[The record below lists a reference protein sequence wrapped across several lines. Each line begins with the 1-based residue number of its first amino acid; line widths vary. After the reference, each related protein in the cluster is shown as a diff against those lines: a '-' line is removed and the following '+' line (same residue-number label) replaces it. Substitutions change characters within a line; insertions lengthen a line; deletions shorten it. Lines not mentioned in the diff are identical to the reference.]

1 MNQHESLP
9 ARIEALP
16 TTGGPMSAHRLEAPG
31 CEVLFLRAPAGS
43 GCPPHEHD
51 TENATVI
58 ISGGMVLIT
67 EDGEE
72 QRFGPGDWYQTN
84 PGQTHAIR
92 FEVDTVQIE
101 LRFDP

>member
-1 MNQHESLP
+1 
-9 ARIEALP
+9 
-16 TTGGPMSAHRLEAPG
+16 
-31 CEVLFLRAPAGS
+31 
-43 GCPPHEHD
+43 
-51 TENATVI
+51 
-58 ISGGMVLIT
+58 MVLIS

-92 FEVDTVQIE
+92 FEADTVQIE